1 MTAFL
6 GKTVSIYWHSRCSII
21 GVEANQRYDREEV
34 RTMEMAWGMIMVG
47 FTLFGMIALVV
58 MSITMADEQQ
68 PDSAVRHT
76 DESAVTTTEIR
87 KAA

>member
-1 MTAFL
+1 
-6 GKTVSIYWHSRCSII
+6 
-21 GVEANQRYDREEV
+21 
-34 RTMEMAWGMIMVG
+34 MEMAWGMIMTG

-58 MSITMADEQQ
+58 MSITTADEQKR
-68 PDSAVRHT
+68 DSAVRHT